1 MQIPDS
7 STDDCDAICR
17 LFDNNKVFPLVED
30 QHRRKRLSERV
41 LNCKRILSFQSFFD
55 DFRYIRPCFESLS
68 ILLPEGSW
76 REDKSFQQV
85 FRHNWNGNTQH
96 DSRKHDFLSCYIEL
110 WLFAMRDFPSLS
122 SGKASLPLQDKAST
136 KKLIRSRLIVPK
148 KEFELAYN
156 ASLLGFHTCEIER
169 FKSMHPS
176 GIQQVGPDRLPPE
189 YSCDDPPLPR
199 TARSNRPSES
209 SYLQDRDYLHPIY
222 MIHAHPARKK
232 RYATRIAVTKDIVQC
247 CWTDIERWAAPPRRS
262 QNRRFPISISTDEV
276 ARHVRSGPKVA
287 KPPTTKPPQRGSFN
301 MASFQRSRYAKSYQE
316 LIANPEDTSVST
328 KMEFSDAFVKAQGM
342 KERINTLHTT
352 KDEDARADQEFD
364 HVAEA
369 LQLLE
374 NSSSGSGE
382 VTGAFLGARNV
393 LDKKDGC
400 DDPMDMDLPNENNAS
415 QGYDVEIET
424 VHDSSL
430 KVEPLNVVI
439 RQDLGDT
446 DDNPGDRKFLS
457 PPPND
462 TARASSIYSYDMTGG
477 NAQDVTQV
485 LRGDVSLNDDPSLT
499 KSLADDGISNVQAS
513 SQHLHQS
520 QQDIDDPGERIPLRH
535 AERTPENAV
544 HTFPQGEAPASHS
557 KLIGDIRKDPS
568 ISTAAESS
576 FETVKAQ
583 SYSHYDIREGR
594 EADDQVYEANKLFDD
609 PSSVDVS
616 THDGPADSQGV
627 SRFFEPHGDVPNA
640 HDSTSGKKSPPMS
653 ISKRTAIRGDDWLH
667 KREDTHDTT
676 IRNAERYRSG
686 DSSVKLNSD
695 GKKATSAELTKGLG
709 EVKPSEKDKPNRAT
723 ELPFIPN
730 GTMPFGTSNEDGAPS
745 VENGRKRKRFDP
757 NEGYKDKI
765 KRLDEDVQD
774 VSESTASIRSDESL

>member
-110 WLFAMRDFPSLS
+110 WLFSMRDFPSLS

-156 ASLLGFHTCEIER
+156 ASRLGFHTCEIER

-176 GIQQVGPDRLPPE
+176 GIQQVGPNRLPPE

-247 CWTDIERWAAPPRRS
+247 CWTDTERWIASPRRS
-262 QNRRFPISISTDEV
+262 QQGRFPVRTTNTDGV
-276 ARHVRSGPKVA
+276 PRDTRHLRSDSKVV
-287 KPPTTKPPQRGSFN
+287 KPLKTKPPQRRSFN
-301 MASFQRSRYAKSYQE
+301 PHVYNRNPNQNSYQT
-316 LIANPEDTSVST
+316 LIRKLEVNPLST
-328 KMEFSDAFVKAQGM
+328 GMEFSEAFVKTQGM
-342 KERINTLHTT
+342 REESIALQTT
-352 KDEDARADQEFD
+352 MAAKTKLDHESNVANSKDPIT
-364 HVAEA
+364 EA
-369 LQLLE
+369 LRLLE
-374 NSSSGSGE
+374 NPDLDIDEGTGSSSGAQNHINE
-382 VTGAFLGARNV
+382 QKEYNYQ
-393 LDKKDGC
+393 
-400 DDPMDMDLPNENNAS
+400 MDLDLSEVA
-415 QGYDVEIET
+415 
-424 VHDSSL
+424 DSRSL
-430 KVEPLNVVI
+430 EVMPLNMAI
-439 RQDLGDT
+439 RRGLDEDC
-446 DDNPGDRKFLS
+446 DKS
-457 PPPND
+457 
-462 TARASSIYSYDMTGG
+462 RASSIYSSYGPTVEDS
-477 NAQDVTQV
+477 QDIAAV
-485 LRGDVSLNDDPSLT
+485 LHNDASSVRTLIDVGATND
-499 KSLADDGISNVQAS
+499 QAS
-513 SQHLHQS
+513 NRHLQES
-520 QQDIDDPGERIPLRH
+520 QQGGDHPGGKVHPRDVERIPK
-535 AERTPENAV
+535 NA
-544 HTFPQGEAPASHS
+544 TQSSLQGESSASHS
-557 KLIGDIRKDPS
+557 ISIEDIHKDPG
-568 ISTAAESS
+568 IPTATESS
-576 FETVKAQ
+576 PETVRAP
-583 SYSHYDIREGR
+583 SDPYYPIREGS
-594 EADDQVYEANKLFDD
+594 EAGHQIDEANELLNDT
-609 PSSVDVS
+609 SSVKVS
-616 THDGPADSQGV
+616 IHDGPADGQGLY
-627 SRFFEPHGDVPNA
+627 RPFESHGDVSNA
-640 HDSTSGKKSPPMS
+640 HNSASGRKGAPPS
-653 ISKRTAIRGDDWLH
+653 ISKRTAIRGDDELY

-765 KRLDEDVQD
+765 KRLNEDVQD
-774 VSESTASIRSDESL
+774 VSEPTASI